1 MLISLLLLLNV
12 NILVALNT
20 LRPRRNGQQFPDDI
34 FKRVKMFEFQLKFHW
49 SMFAKGPINN
59 IPALVHIMAWRLDG
73 TKALFEP
80 MMVTLQ
86 MHISV
91 TQPHCVNSVKYRD
104 WYVPLPIDLG
114 PLELPIRILGLCPAN
129 ERRCYFIATS
139 LIGWA
144 QVWISW
150 ALIMWLN
157 VTGYCKQ
164 LNILTLGKMAT
175 TLADDIFKCISLNEN
190 FWIWIK
196 FHWNM
201 FLRV

>member
-1 MLISLLLLLNV
+1 MLGGLSLKTAWGLFGIELKTYHVSKEISIGETLVHTMLISLLLLLNV

-59 IPALVHIMAWRLDG
+59 IPALVHIMAWHLDG

-104 WYVPLPIDLG
+104 WNVPLPIDLG
-114 PLELPIRILGLCPAN
+114 QLELPVRILGLCPAN

-144 QVWISW
+144 LEV
-150 ALIMWLN
+150 
-157 VTGYCKQ
+157 
-164 LNILTLGKMAT
+164 
-175 TLADDIFKCISLNEN
+175 
-190 FWIWIK
+190 
-196 FHWNM
+196 
-201 FLRV
+201 